1 MARKYVRKKP
11 LLDESQVFAAVKEAR
26 RWIKTH
32 KTEAGVPWKSL
43 AEPFAAG
50 GITARIL
57 SFRTLAA
64 INGVKVQDRP
74 GKEPV
79 LGRRLDTALAEW
91 VRAMASRSLPPT
103 ILQVKTRAARIARSM
118 KVSFKRVLP
127 GEEYFRGFVKRHA
140 LSLRKPTGLAEAR
153 KQAAADADGLKRW
166 HDTTWTKVSC
176 DDGER
181 RDVGRLLVLT
191 ACMHARRHWT
201 LSAWTARR
209 SGSALSAS
217 STLKRLGS
225 RGRPL
230 TTPVWWQP
238 GARYAHG
245 QQQGERHDDRH
256 RIR

>member
-1 MARKYVRKKP
+1 MQPLLEPPSIIRSSLRVAVLQLGLQRRRPVLNDGPQVCAEKP

-91 VRAMASRSLPPT
+91 VRAMASRGLPPT
-103 ILQVKTRAARIARSM
+103 ILQVKTKAARIARSM

-140 LSLRKPTGLAEAR
+140 LSLRKPTGLAE
-153 KQAAADADGLKRW
+153 L
-166 HDTTWTKVSC
+166 
-176 DDGER
+176 
-181 RDVGRLLVLT
+181 
-191 ACMHARRHWT
+191 
-201 LSAWTARR
+201 
-209 SGSALSAS
+209 
-217 STLKRLGS
+217 
-225 RGRPL
+225 
-230 TTPVWWQP
+230 
-238 GARYAHG
+238 
-245 QQQGERHDDRH
+245 
-256 RIR
+256 IRCG